1 VHQRAVTGNNM
12 KIVSRHDIEA
22 PPGFVFQALTD
33 FDSWERSAMR
43 RGAEVSRT
51 DKLTTVS
58 PGLSWLVRFRFRGKD
73 RKIAVK
79 LTALD
84 VPVRVSFAMSGKLFE
99 ATSHVD
105 LMELGAKRTRLVA
118 VSEAKPKTLAARLI
132 LQSLRLARARVQRRV
147 DKRIGTIA
155 QEIEDRYRQT
165 AGSRKMGLS

>member
-1 VHQRAVTGNNM
+1 M

-22 PPGFVFQALTD
+22 PPAFVFQALTD

-51 DKLTTVS
+51 DKLTTIS
-58 PGLSWLVRFRFRGKD
+58 PGLAWLVRFRFRGKD
-73 RKIAVK
+73 RKITVR

-84 VPVRVSFAMSGKLFE
+84 VPVRLSFAMAGNLFE

-105 LMELGAKRTRLVA
+105 LMELGPKRTRMVV

-165 AGSRKMGLS
+165 AGARKLGLS